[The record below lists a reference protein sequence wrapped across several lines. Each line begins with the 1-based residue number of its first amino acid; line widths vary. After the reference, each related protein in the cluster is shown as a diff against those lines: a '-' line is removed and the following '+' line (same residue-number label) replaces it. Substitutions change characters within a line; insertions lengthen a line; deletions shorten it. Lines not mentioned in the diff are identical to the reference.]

1 MGILKIYN
9 REVCCFVIKNL
20 TKGSIL
26 FLVIFFIFSGVL
38 YAAES
43 EEMNLGQA
51 INLALKNNLNL
62 KIANL
67 DLENAQI
74 DYEKTKANNLL
85 TESRYIELQ
94 GDLGLLQA
102 KDNYIQTRNQVIID
116 VVQKY
121 LQLNQTEKNITAKN
135 KEVELEKR
143 LLEEV
148 KIQVNSGYKG
158 SLDLLQQEN
167 KHNNTIFNLEKANDD
182 YHQSFREFKLELG
195 LNNQGEE
202 EFNLVEVDYLKVWE
216 MGEEEVMQKA
226 IENSFTLEL
235 RRRQI
240 ELAKV
245 DLERAEVAA
254 SPELDLRKLRNN
266 IELANLNFNKIQ
278 KELNN
283 SIRKQYYAYKQTV
296 NSLDLSR
303 QNLNQAQESNG
314 IIIEQVKA
322 GLKTKNDLL
331 SAEISLL
338 QAEYNLNSAILNY
351 YTAKLTLQK
360 LIGQKIEEGD
370 VE

>member
-1 MGILKIYN
+1 
-9 REVCCFVIKNL
+9 VCCFVIKKIA
-20 TKGSIL
+20 KGTIL
-26 FLVIFFIFSGVL
+26 LLVIFFIFSGVL
-38 YAAES
+38 YAAELKEIDLS
-43 EEMNLGQA
+43 QA
-51 INLALKNNLNL
+51 INLALENNLNL

-121 LQLNQTEKNITAKN
+121 LQLNQAKKNITAKS
-135 KEVELEKR
+135 KEAELEKN

-148 KIQVNSGYKG
+148 KAQVNAGHKG
-158 SLDLLQQEN
+158 SLDLLRQEN
-167 KHNNTIFNLEKANDD
+167 KYNNAVFNLEKANDD
-182 YHQSFREFKLELG
+182 YHQSFGEFKLELG
-195 LNNQGEE
+195 LNNQEEE
-202 EFNLVEVDYLKVWE
+202 EFNLVEVDYPKVWE
-216 MGEEEVMQKA
+216 ISEEEVLKKA
-226 IENSFTLEL
+226 IENSFILEL
-235 RRRQI
+235 RKRQI

-254 SPELDLRKLRNN
+254 SPELDLRKFRNN
-266 IELANLNFNKIQ
+266 IELANLNFNKTQ

-283 SIRKQYYAYKQTV
+283 SIRKQFYTYKQAI
-296 NSLDLSR
+296 NNLDLSQ
-303 QNLNQAQESNG
+303 QNLNQAKENNS
-314 IIIEQVKA
+314 IIIDQVRV

-338 QAEYNLNSAILNY
+338 QAEHSLKSAVLNY
-351 YTAKLTLQK
+351 YMTKLNLQK
-360 LIGQKIEEGD
+360 LIGQKIQEGE
-370 VE
+370 VK

>member
-1 MGILKIYN
+1 M
-9 REVCCFVIKNL
+9 CCFVIKNL
-20 TKGSIL
+20 TKGTIM
-26 FLVIFFIFSGVL
+26 FLVIFFIFSGGL
-38 YAAES
+38 FAAETK
-43 EEMNLGQA
+43 EMNLGQA

-85 TESRYIELQ
+85 TESRYIQLQ

-102 KDNYIQTRNQVIID
+102 KDNYTQTRNQVIID

-121 LQLNQTEKNITAKN
+121 LQLNQANKNIISKN

-167 KHNNTIFNLEKANDD
+167 NYNNAVFNLEKANDD
-182 YHQSFREFKLELG
+182 YHQSFGEFKLELG
-195 LNNQGEE
+195 LSNQGEE
-202 EFNLVEVDYLKVWE
+202 EFNLVEVDYPKVWE
-216 MGEEEVMQKA
+216 IGEEEVLKKA

-254 SPELDLRKLRNN
+254 SPELDLRKLRND
-266 IELANLNFNKIQ
+266 IELANLNFSKTQ

-283 SIRKQYYAYKQTV
+283 SVRKQFYTYKQAV

-314 IIIEQVKA
+314 IIIDQVKA

-338 QAEYNLNSAILNY
+338 QAEYNLKSTILNY

-360 LIGQKIEEGD
+360 LIGQKIEEG
-370 VE
+370 EIE

>member
-1 MGILKIYN
+1 
-9 REVCCFVIKNL
+9 VCCFVIKNL
-20 TKGSIL
+20 TKGTIL

-38 YAAES
+38 YAAEP
-43 EEMNLGQA
+43 EEMNLSQA

-102 KDNYIQTRNQVIID
+102 KDNYTQTRNQVIID

-121 LQLNQTEKNITAKN
+121 LQLNQAEKNITAKN

-158 SLDLLQQEN
+158 NLDLLRQEN
-167 KHNNTIFNLEKANDD
+167 KYNNAVFNLEKANND

-202 EFNLVEVDYLKVWE
+202 EFNLVEVNYPEIWKI
-216 MGEEEVMQKA
+216 GEEEALKMA
-226 IENSFTLEL
+226 IENSFILEL
-235 RRRQI
+235 RKRQI
-240 ELAKV
+240 ELAEV

-254 SPELDLRKLRNN
+254 SPKLDLRKLRNN
-266 IELANLNFNKIQ
+266 IELANLNFNKTQ

-283 SIRKQYYAYKQTV
+283 SIRKQYYTYKQTV
-296 NSLDLSR
+296 NSLGLSQ
-303 QNLNQAQESNG
+303 QNLNLAQESNS
-314 IIIEQVKA
+314 IIIDQVKA

-351 YTAKLTLQK
+351 YTTKLTMQK
-360 LIGQKIEEGD
+360 LIGQRIEEG
-370 VE
+370 EIE

>member
-1 MGILKIYN
+1 MIEKIA
-9 REVCCFVIKNL
+9 
-20 TKGSIL
+20 KGTIL
-26 FLVIFFIFSGVL
+26 FLVIFFIFSGGL
-38 YAAES
+38 FAAETK
-43 EEMNLGQA
+43 EMNLNQA
-51 INLALKNNLNL
+51 INLALENNLNL

-85 TESRYIELQ
+85 TESRYIQLQ

-121 LQLNQTEKNITAKN
+121 LQLNQAEKNITAKN

-167 KHNNTIFNLEKANDD
+167 KHNNAIFNLEKANDD

-216 MGEEEVMQKA
+216 IGEEEVLKKA

-235 RRRQI
+235 RRRQV

-245 DLERAEVAA
+245 DLERAEVTA

-266 IELANLNFNKIQ
+266 IELANLNFSKTQ

-283 SIRKQYYAYKQTV
+283 SIRKQYYTYKQIV

-338 QAEYNLNSAILNY
+338 QAEYNLNLAILNY
-351 YTAKLTLQK
+351 YTTKLTMQK
-360 LIGQKIEEGD
+360 LIGQRIEEG
-370 VE
+370 EIE

>member
-1 MGILKIYN
+1 M
-9 REVCCFVIKNL
+9 IKNIV
-20 TKGSIL
+20 KGTIL

-38 YAAES
+38 FAAET
-43 EEMNLGQA
+43 ETKEMNLSQA
-51 INLALKNNLNL
+51 INLALENNLNL

-85 TESRYIELQ
+85 TESRYIQLQ

-102 KDNYIQTRNQVIID
+102 KDNYTQTRNQVIID

-121 LQLNQTEKNITAKN
+121 LQLNQAEKNITAKS
-135 KEVELEKR
+135 KEAELEKN
-143 LLEEV
+143 LLDEV
-148 KIQVNSGYKG
+148 KAQVNAGHKG
-158 SLDLLQQEN
+158 NLDLLQQEN
-167 KHNNTIFNLEKANDD
+167 KYNNAIFDLEKANDD
-182 YHQSFREFKLELG
+182 HHQSFREFKLELG
-195 LNNQGEE
+195 LGNQEE
-202 EFNLVEVDYLKVWE
+202 EFNLVEVDYPEIWKI
-216 MGEEEVMQKA
+216 GEEEALKMT

-245 DLERAEVAA
+245 DLERAEVTA

-266 IELANLNFNKIQ
+266 IELANLNLNKTQ

-283 SIRKQYYAYKQTV
+283 SIRKQYYTYKQTV

-338 QAEYNLNSAILNY
+338 QAEYNLNSTILNY
-351 YTAKLTLQK
+351 YTTKLTMQK
-360 LIGQKIEEGD
+360 LIGQKIEEG
-370 VE
+370 EIE

>member
-1 MGILKIYN
+1 M
-9 REVCCFVIKNL
+9 CCFVIKKIA
-20 TKGSIL
+20 KGTIL
-26 FLVIFFIFSGVL
+26 FLVIFFIFSSALFAV
-38 YAAES
+38 ETK
-43 EEMNLGQA
+43 EMNLSQA
-51 INLALKNNLNL
+51 INLALENNLNL

-85 TESRYIELQ
+85 TESRYIQLQ

-102 KDNYIQTRNQVIID
+102 KDNYTQTRNEVIID

-121 LQLNQTEKNITAKN
+121 LQLNQAEKNITAKS

-158 SLDLLQQEN
+158 SLDLLRQEN
-167 KHNNTIFNLEKANDD
+167 KYNNAVFDLEKANDD
-182 YHQSFREFKLELG
+182 YHQSFGEFKLELG
-195 LNNQGEE
+195 LSNQEEE
-202 EFNLVEVDYLKVWE
+202 EFNLIEVDYPEIWKI
-216 MGEEEVMQKA
+216 GEEEALKMA
-226 IENSFTLEL
+226 IENSFIFEL
-235 RRRQI
+235 RKRQI

-266 IELANLNFNKIQ
+266 IELANLNFNKTQ

-283 SIRKQYYAYKQTV
+283 SIRKQYYTYKQTV

-338 QAEYNLNSAILNY
+338 QAEYNLKSTILNY

-360 LIGQKIEEGD
+360 LIGQRIEEG
-370 VE
+370 EIE

>member
-1 MGILKIYN
+1 M
-9 REVCCFVIKNL
+9 IKNIA
-20 TKGSIL
+20 KGIIL
-26 FLVIFFIFSGVL
+26 FLIIFFIFSGVL
-38 YAAES
+38 YAAEL
-43 EEMNLGQA
+43 EEINLSQA
-51 INLALKNNLNL
+51 INLALENNLNL

-102 KDNYIQTRNQVIID
+102 KDNYNQIRNQVIID

-121 LQLNQTEKNITAKN
+121 LQLNQTKKNITAKS

-167 KHNNTIFNLEKANDD
+167 KYNNAVFDLEKANDD

-216 MGEEEVMQKA
+216 IGEEEVLKKA

-240 ELAKV
+240 ELAKI
-245 DLERAEVAA
+245 DLERAEVTA

-266 IELANLNFNKIQ
+266 MELANLNFNKTQ

-283 SIRKQYYAYKQTV
+283 SIRKQYYAYKQIV

-314 IIIEQVKA
+314 IIIDQVKA

-338 QAEYNLNSAILNY
+338 QAEYNLNSALLNY
-351 YTAKLTLQK
+351 YMNKLTMQK
-360 LIGQKIEEGD
+360 LIGQRIEEG
-370 VE
+370 EIE

>member
-1 MGILKIYN
+1 
-9 REVCCFVIKNL
+9 VIKNIA
-20 TKGSIL
+20 KGTIL
-26 FLVIFFIFSGVL
+26 FLIIFFIFSGGL
-38 YAAES
+38 FAAETK
-43 EEMNLGQA
+43 EMNLSQA
-51 INLALKNNLNL
+51 INLALENNLNL

-85 TESRYIELQ
+85 TESRYIQLQ

-102 KDNYIQTRNQVIID
+102 KDNYTQTRNQVIID

-121 LQLNQTEKNITAKN
+121 LQLNQAEKNITSKN

-167 KHNNTIFNLEKANDD
+167 KYNNAVFNLEKANDD
-182 YHQSFREFKLELG
+182 YHQSFGEFKLELG
-195 LNNQGEE
+195 LSNQGEE
-202 EFNLVEVDYLKVWE
+202 EFNLVEVDYPKVWE
-216 MGEEEVMQKA
+216 IGEEEVLKKA

-266 IELANLNFNKIQ
+266 IELANLNFNKTQ

-283 SIRKQYYAYKQTV
+283 SIRKQFYAYKQSI

-338 QAEYNLNSAILNY
+338 QAKYNLNSATLNY
-351 YTAKLTLQK
+351 YTTKLTMQK
-360 LIGQKIEEGD
+360 LIGQRIEEG
-370 VE
+370 EIE

>member
-1 MGILKIYN
+1 
-9 REVCCFVIKNL
+9 
-20 TKGSIL
+20 
-26 FLVIFFIFSGVL
+26 
-38 YAAES
+38 
-43 EEMNLGQA
+43 
-51 INLALKNNLNL
+51 
-62 KIANL
+62 
-67 DLENAQI
+67 
-74 DYEKTKANNLL
+74 
-85 TESRYIELQ
+85 
-94 GDLGLLQA
+94 
-102 KDNYIQTRNQVIID
+102 
-116 VVQKY
+116 
-121 LQLNQTEKNITAKN
+121 
-135 KEVELEKR
+135 ELEKR

-167 KHNNTIFNLEKANDD
+167 KYNNAVFNLEKTNDD
-182 YHQSFREFKLELG
+182 YHQFFREFKLELG

-202 EFNLVEVDYLKVWE
+202 EFNLVEVDYFKVWE
-216 MGEEEVMQKA
+216 TGEEEVLEKA

-266 IELANLNFNKIQ
+266 IELANLNFSKTQ
-278 KELNN
+278 KELDN
-283 SIRKQYYAYKQTV
+283 SIRKQYYTYKQIV
-296 NSLDLSR
+296 NSLNLSR

-331 SAEISLL
+331 SAEINLL
-338 QAEYNLNSAILNY
+338 QAEYNLKSTILNY

-360 LIGQKIEEGD
+360 LIGQRIEEG
-370 VE
+370 EIE

>member
-1 MGILKIYN
+1 M
-9 REVCCFVIKNL
+9 IKNIA
-20 TKGSIL
+20 KGTIL
-26 FLVIFFIFSGVL
+26 FLVIFFIFSGGL
-38 YAAES
+38 FAAETK
-43 EEMNLGQA
+43 EMNLGQA
-51 INLALKNNLNL
+51 INLALENNLNL

-102 KDNYIQTRNQVIID
+102 KDNYTQTRNQVIID

-121 LQLNQTEKNITAKN
+121 LQLNQAKKNITAKG
-135 KEVELEKR
+135 KEAELEKN

-148 KIQVNSGYKG
+148 KAQVEAGHKG

-167 KHNNTIFNLEKANDD
+167 KYNNAVFNLEKANDD
-182 YHQSFREFKLELG
+182 YHQSFGEFKLELG

-202 EFNLVEVDYLKVWE
+202 ELNLVEVDYPETWKI
-216 MGEEEVMQKA
+216 GEEEALKMA

-235 RRRQI
+235 MRRQI
-240 ELAKV
+240 ELTKV

-266 IELANLNFNKIQ
+266 IELANLNFNKTQ
-278 KELNN
+278 KELDN
-283 SIRKQYYAYKQTV
+283 SIRKQFYAYKQSI
-296 NSLDLSR
+296 NSLDLSQ
-303 QNLNQAQESNG
+303 QNLNQSQESSS
-314 IIIEQVKA
+314 IIIDQVKA

-338 QAEYNLNSAILNY
+338 QAEYSLKSTILNY
-351 YTAKLTLQK
+351 YMTKLTMQK
-360 LIGQKIEEGD
+360 LIGQKIEEG
-370 VE
+370 EIE